1 MRIFARK
8 TYEFDLDGR
17 KFVTRPLEFM
27 DLPDGVEK
35 TLLFRLAVAD
45 GSIEVLDTARKQ
57 KQAEKGEN
65 KGAPQARL
73 GGEDSA
79 KRSAAAVSGEHRKV
93 FDGREKPVKAERAP
107 EAPEQSKE

>member
-35 TLLFRLAVAD
+35 TLLFRLAVAE
-45 GSIEVLDTARKQ
+45 GSIDELVLALSEATPLLQ
-57 KQAEKGEN
+57 EGL
-65 KGAPQARL
+65 GAPDNASFAAWVATNDLVRGEIDERTL
-73 GGEDSA
+73 RAAERNMPRTGGEA
-79 KRSAAAVSGEHRKV
+79 
-93 FDGREKPVKAERAP
+93 
-107 EAPEQSKE
+107 

>member
-17 KFVTRPLEFM
+17 KFVTSPLEFM

-57 KQAEKGEN
+57 KQAEKGE
-65 KGAPQARL
+65 K
-73 GGEDSA
+73 
-79 KRSAAAVSGEHRKV
+79 
-93 FDGREKPVKAERAP
+93 KPAVKAERAP
-107 EAPEQSKE
+107 EASEQSKE

>member
-27 DLPDGVEK
+27 DLPDVVEK

-57 KQAEKGEN
+57 KQAEKGE
-65 KGAPQARL
+65 K
-73 GGEDSA
+73 
-79 KRSAAAVSGEHRKV
+79 
-93 FDGREKPVKAERAP
+93 KPVKAEKAP